1 MDARLRVLSGPHAG
15 ETIEIRRGKLLIGRE
30 EDCHLRPESEFVSR
44 HHCVLL
50 LDDYTLRIRDLGSKN
65 GTFVNGRRVGAST
78 VILLHDDSVSI
89 GDINLLI
96 ELTPRTPET
105 ETASSQPQS
114 ESSSN
119 RLDGT
124 VLSDGDTVRAD
135 GAETIPPPPVSR
147 PALPNVSSPAS
158 RPVGPPLRQEGGN
171 G

>member
-1 MDARLRVLSGPHAG
+1 
-15 ETIEIRRGKLLIGRE
+15 LIGRG
-30 EDCHLRPESEFVSR
+30 EDCDLRVESDFVSTY
-44 HHCVLL
+44 HCVLL
-50 LDDYTLRIRDLGSKN
+50 LDEYTLRLRDLGSKN

-78 VILLHDDSVSI
+78 IILLHDDSVSI

-105 ETASSQPQS
+105 ETASSQPQA

-135 GAETIPPPPVSR
+135 GAEIIPPTPVSKLV
-147 PALPNVSSPAS
+147 LPSVSLPAS
-158 RPVGPPLRQEGGN
+158 ALVNPPQPQEGGN